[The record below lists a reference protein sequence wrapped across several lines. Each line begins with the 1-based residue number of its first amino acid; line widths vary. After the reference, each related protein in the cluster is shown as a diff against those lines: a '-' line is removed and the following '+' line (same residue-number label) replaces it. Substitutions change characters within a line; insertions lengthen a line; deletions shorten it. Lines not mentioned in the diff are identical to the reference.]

1 MLVTDGPTDTE
12 GDPAE
17 TATVGAD
24 PTGLAAVRRR
34 PRARQLLVVALVV
47 ALVGGFALAVG
58 PRRVASELAG
68 LDPRWFAAAV
78 AASLLSLAIWSEAQ
92 RALFTAAGAT
102 VPASRFLLAYA
113 VGNFAKRTLPG
124 GRLGAPAVMAYALGR
139 ETTIPYERGLTAV
152 VIGYTVGFPAA
163 IVVPVAAVP
172 LVATTGAT
180 SAAPRLVAL
189 LVAIA
194 AVALG
199 LGGLVAARPG
209 PPTRLLH
216 ALATA
221 GRATVGRLSARA
233 DAALA
238 RERIDRAIADVGE
251 TARAIG
257 RSWTAL
263 AVTFL
268 LTVAGW
274 VAGALALS
282 AILVSL
288 GHPAAPAVA
297 VLAVPLS
304 ALGNVVPLPAGLGGV
319 DATLATVLVAT
330 LGLDLVAAGVV
341 VLAYRLASDGVF
353 VLVGGLVV
361 AGRAAVGG
369 DPADG

>member
-1 MLVTDGPTDTE
+1 M
-12 GDPAE
+12 
-17 TATVGAD
+17 
-24 PTGLAAVRRR
+24 
-34 PRARQLLVVALVV
+34 
-47 ALVGGFALAVG
+47 
-58 PRRVASELAG
+58 
-68 LDPRWFAAAV
+68 
-78 AASLLSLAIWSEAQ
+78 
-92 RALFTAAGAT
+92 
-102 VPASRFLLAYA
+102 
-113 VGNFAKRTLPG
+113 
-124 GRLGAPAVMAYALGR
+124 
-139 ETTIPYERGLTAV
+139 
-152 VIGYTVGFPAA
+152 IGYTVGFPAA

-180 SAAPRLVAL
+180 GAAPRLVAL

-233 DAALA
+233 DATLA

-251 TARAIG
+251 TTRGIG

-263 AVTFL
+263 AATFL

-304 ALGNVVPLPAGLGGV
+304 GLGNVVPLPAGLGGV

-330 LGLDLVAAGVV
+330 LGLNLVAAGVV

-353 VLVGGLVV
+353 VLAGGLVV
-361 AGRAAVGG
+361 VGRAAVGG
-369 DPADG
+369 EPADG